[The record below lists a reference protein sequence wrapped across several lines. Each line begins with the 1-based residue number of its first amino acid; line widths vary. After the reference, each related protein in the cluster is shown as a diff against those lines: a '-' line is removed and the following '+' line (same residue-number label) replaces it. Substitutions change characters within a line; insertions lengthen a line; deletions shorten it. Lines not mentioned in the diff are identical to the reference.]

1 MFTDFIMNYVKEQA
15 VEQISKKIGIDP
27 SLLTGQWGED
37 AIGSLVTGLFRNSQ
51 KEETLEDLDNAVSKD
66 HDWSIFDDIGAL
78 LTKGE
83 EGGKIVEHILGN
95 NSQAVAGFLSKKLGI
110 SGEQAASLLSFVAPL
125 VMGALGK
132 KKQETGSGSSW
143 LKDLLA
149 QEEQEIAKKSDT
161 PTSILQLL
169 DKDGDGDVDL
179 ADFLAAK

>member
-1 MFTDFIMNYVKEQA
+1 MFTDLIMNYVKKQA
-15 VEQISKKIGIDP
+15 VEQVSKKIGIDP
-27 SLLTGQWGED
+27 SLLTGQGGED

-51 KEETLEDLDNAVSKD
+51 KEETLEDLDSAVSKD
-66 HDWSIFDDIGAL
+66 HDWSIFDNISSL
-78 LTKGE
+78 LTKSE
-83 EGGKIVEHILGN
+83 EGGKIVGN
-95 NSQAVAGFLSKKLGI
+95 NTQAVAGFLSKKLGI

-132 KKQETGSGSSW
+132 KKQEIGSWSSW

-161 PTSILQLL
+161 PNSILQLL

-179 ADFLAAK
+179 ADFLATK